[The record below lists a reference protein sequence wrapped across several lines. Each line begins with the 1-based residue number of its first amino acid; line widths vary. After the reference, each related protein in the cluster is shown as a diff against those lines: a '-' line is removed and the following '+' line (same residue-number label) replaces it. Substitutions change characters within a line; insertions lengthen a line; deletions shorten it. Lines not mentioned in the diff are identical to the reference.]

1 MKNTA
6 KLSLLLLLG
15 AAQQGLEAKK
25 SLSKDAKI
33 ELEKKRVIYHGSKK
47 GECCD
52 RLRLPQIAL
61 AWGSQS
67 AVKDVTEAQ
76 LNKAKDEL
84 KIQEK
89 RVQELEKKRNDYLIS
104 KYPAYAEEQKIQKV
118 LNEFWQDNKEKLSLA
133 YQDDMEVHEIYTAE
147 NKAQAAFWTY
157 WQLQNQYDEEHQ
169 QFLPANHRPYSLEKA
184 LTPADMQ
191 KLARNAEVINL
202 APGKSLNLPTLYIG
216 TSTPS
221 PKRVINYTLA
231 LPDGKEVSGNTA
243 TLKTKTI
250 TPNTPV
256 VGAATTY
263 EFIVSS
269 PKHAAPATFYVLEH
283 KQMGDVSVFATVRIT
298 KGEDSVPRA
307 EKRGEK
313 PSKPKKAVRKEI
325 MPPVRVPVKAARQQ
339 TLPVALVPVKV
350 KHTSGKKAAPAST
363 PAAQKIQKDPQT
375 Y

>member
-52 RLRLPQIAL
+52 RLGLPQIAL

-118 LNEFWQDNKEKLSLA
+118 LNEFRQDNKEKLSLA

-169 QFLPANHRPYSLEKA
+169 QFLPANHRPYSPEKA
-184 LTPADMQ
+184 LTPTDMQ
-191 KLARNAEVINL
+191 KLARNAETINL

-216 TSTPS
+216 SSTPS

-250 TPNTPV
+250 TPIRKKGDAPI
-256 VGAATTY
+256 VGAPTTY
-263 EFIVSS
+263 EFMVSS
-269 PKHAAPATFYVLEH
+269 PRHAAPATFYILEH
-283 KQMGDVSVFATVRIT
+283 KQMGDISVFATVRIT
-298 KGEDSVPRA
+298 KGEDSVMP
-307 EKRGEK
+307 G
-313 PSKPKKAVRKEI
+313 PKKATTSK
-325 MPPVRVPVKAARQQ
+325 PTKPVKAAARRE
-339 TLPVALVPVKV
+339 TLPVPLVPVKV
-350 KHTSGKKAAPAST
+350 KHTSGKKAAPTST
-363 PAAQKIQKDPQT
+363 PVVKKMQK
-375 Y
+375 